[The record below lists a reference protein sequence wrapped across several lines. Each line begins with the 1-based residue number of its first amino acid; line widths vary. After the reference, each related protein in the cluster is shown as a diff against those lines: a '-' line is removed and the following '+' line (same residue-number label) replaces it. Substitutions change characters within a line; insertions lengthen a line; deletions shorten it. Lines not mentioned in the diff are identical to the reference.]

1 MSSLGPRWTESHG
14 YLQQAKNGALTFFI
28 QLIFF
33 CGDFEKANF
42 LLLTIALLFFFMFKN
57 TVIYTICE
65 RPFLLIWK
73 TFISFSHFSTLLY
86 EIESFAHIH

>member
-57 TVIYTICE
+57 TVI
-65 RPFLLIWK
+65 
-73 TFISFSHFSTLLY
+73 
-86 EIESFAHIH
+86 